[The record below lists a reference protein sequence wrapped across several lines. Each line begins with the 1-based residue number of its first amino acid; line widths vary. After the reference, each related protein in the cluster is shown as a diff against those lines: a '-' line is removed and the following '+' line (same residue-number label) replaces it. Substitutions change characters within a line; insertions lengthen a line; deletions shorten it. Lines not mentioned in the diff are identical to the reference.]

1 MRIIAVIV
9 VLCIQCTLGPI
20 VLAADSTETKPAP
33 AGEVQPVNPDVNPVT
48 QAAVKAGILSCAGR
62 INQVMNFVTL
72 GGQSSSLLFLPGS
85 QQDQRLFSV
94 SLGWERQGDP
104 PAYASTTFA
113 PNQANGCGALYETVI
128 YWDKPCGALASSQF
142 GSLNSTGVMAGNI
155 TVLDGGVAMK
165 VFLMPAGQGCISIK
179 KEVIQ

>member
-1 MRIIAVIV
+1 MRIIAIIIV
-9 VLCIQCTLGPI
+9 LSIQCTLDPL

-33 AGEVQPVNPDVNPVT
+33 AREAQPVNPDVNPVT

-113 PNQANGCGALYETVI
+113 PNQANGCGALYETVM
-128 YWDKPCGALASSQF
+128 YWDGTCEALASRQF
-142 GSLNSTGVMAGNI
+142 RGLKHASVLRGNI
-155 TVLDGGVAMK
+155 IVLDGGIAMK

-179 KEVIQ
+179 KEVMQ